1 MSILARALRFIGTAW
16 LWAAGLLIVFSHIV
30 VLQVDGFWALMN
42 LLNPWNIASMLT
54 LDLTMAPGLLLHM
67 AADQLTMSPTSS
79 EHGSAIV
86 PSYFSSA
93 DRSHAAA
100 VALVEGLRTEHP
112 AML

>member
-1 MSILARALRFIGTAW
+1 MSILARALRFLGTVW

-30 VLQVDGFWALMN
+30 VLQLDGLWALIN

-67 AADQLTMSPTSS
+67 AADQLTISPASS
-79 EHGSAIV
+79 EDRSAII
-86 PSYFSSA
+86 PS
-93 DRSHAAA
+93 HP
-100 VALVEGLRTEHP
+100 VALVQGLRTEQP

>member
-1 MSILARALRFIGTAW
+1 MSILARTLRFIGTAW

-30 VLQVDGFWALMN
+30 VLQLDGFWALVN
-42 LLNPWNIASMLT
+42 LLSPWNIASMLT

-67 AADQLTMSPTSS
+67 AADQLTMSPASS
-79 EHGSAIV
+79 QDRSAIV
-86 PSYFSSA
+86 PSDPSSA

-100 VALVEGLRTEHP
+100 VALVQGLRAGRP